1 MADRELHGYGH
12 LLDSYV
18 PRAIGLNA
26 RGRGVRPAHP
36 RGAPVL
42 RIYGGRGT
50 GKTAVCRRLHDS
62 HVNRVHVALWPM
74 TDRSAPPAAPGD
86 EAGLLASRPLAA
98 LAWLVHELDAEVPSF
113 GRIPFPRFTYGLV
126 AATVWQD
133 AAPAAD
139 GPTVAELADFQDRK
153 AALVAALAAG
163 PGRAPVVQRFGAFAE
178 ALLPLVSWL
187 APALAPLEDLLRQ
200 FVRQASGGT
209 RPHAAALRWWDGQDL
224 RVAGTG
230 IERVLRYAQTLHH
243 QVPATARGKLEERL
257 TAAFLADIDAYHRR
271 PHLLSRP
278 LPLIVLD
285 DTHTGTGERLF
296 DLLMTA
302 YATAA
307 GPDNARGAEVRRP
320 VLVTTVL
327 AAAPPPGAARQRP
340 VELSRLGTL
349 DWRGPDSESPEEWQV
364 WVRAPALRADAI
376 APALGADCPRG
387 LPNVIEQISA
397 GRAGLAGPLVEAAER
412 DLLAGEHSLLRRRGP
427 AALGRTLLA
436 LPPAGPAAAGARTVA
451 DVLLRYL
458 VPDPELIAPLLRRAV
473 LVSPDDVPYAPA
485 SGDEPDRVSAFLR
498 AGHWERSPWA
508 SGADGPGPVP
518 PVADRALRELL
529 LHRLRAEC
537 SPAPGRPDAHL
548 AWTRLHSAAL
558 DDERVPEAV
567 RLHHALALGH
577 RERAVSG
584 LHALLRVLDRPAW
597 LAAVQLVCA
606 APHPPDGYPDRHPE
620 PPELCRTCLDR
631 PAEGGGPHRDI
642 ARLVTL
648 LWDLSTLAS
657 LYPDDPDSPDNRLR
671 LLLTGSRLADDE
683 GVTAEAARR
692 WPALLARGRR
702 VPELPVPPTGRGN

>member
-18 PRAIGLNA
+18 PAATGLNA
-26 RGRGVRPAHP
+26 RGRGVRPAHT

-50 GKTAVCRRLHDS
+50 GKTAVCRRLHDT
-62 HVNRVHVALWPM
+62 HVNRAHVALWPM
-74 TDRSAPPAAPGD
+74 TDRTAPPAGPGD

-98 LAWLVHELDAEVPSF
+98 LAWLVHELDADVPVF

-133 AAPAAD
+133 AAPDAG
-139 GPTVAELADFQDRK
+139 GPTVAELADFR
-153 AALVAALAAG
+153 ARRTALLAALADG

-243 QVPATARGKLEERL
+243 QVPAAARGKLEERL
-257 TAAFLADIDAYHRR
+257 AAAFLADIDAYHRR

-296 DLLMTA
+296 DLLVTA

-307 GPDNARGAEVRRP
+307 GPDNARGGEVRRP

-327 AAAPPPGAARQRP
+327 GAAPPPGAARERTP
-340 VELSRLGTL
+340 VEMSRIGAL
-349 DWRGPDSESPEEWQV
+349 DWRSPDSEAPEEWQV
-364 WVRAPALRADAI
+364 WVRAPALRADGI

-387 LPNVIEQISA
+387 LPNLIEQISA
-397 GRAGLAGPLVEAAER
+397 GRAGLARPLVEAAGR
-412 DLLAGEHSLLRRRGP
+412 DLLAGEHSLLRRNPP

-436 LPPAGPAAAGARTVA
+436 LPPADPAARDRTVA

-458 VPDPELIAPLLRRAV
+458 VPDPELIGPLLRRAV
-473 LVSPDDVPYAPA
+473 PVSADDVPHAPGA
-485 SGDEPDRVSAFLR
+485 DAEADRVSAFLR

-508 SGADGPGPVP
+508 SRAGEPGPVP

-537 SPAPGRPDAHL
+537 SPASGAPDAHL
-548 AWTRLHSAAL
+548 TWTRLHSAAL
-558 DDERVPEAV
+558 DDERVPAAV
-567 RLHHALALGH
+567 RLHHALALGR

-597 LAAVQLVCA
+597 LAAVQTVCA
-606 APHPPDGYPDRHPE
+606 APHPPDGYPVRRPE
-620 PPELCRTCLDR
+620 PPEPCRTCLDL
-631 PAEGGGPHRDI
+631 PSEGGGAHRDI

-648 LWDLSTLAS
+648 LWDQSTLCA

-671 LLLTGSRLADDE
+671 LLLTGSHLADDE

-692 WPALLARGRR
+692 WPALLARGHR